1 VFPAGAFGLKHL
13 VYFAGNFGNEFR
25 AANQSGYPLSV
36 AGLNITM
43 SIYQLLGWGF
53 KKATVSNATKRV
65 LFEYLFCDD
74 RILEAER
81 FEKLYCRA
89 MLMLDQEWRRQNAT
103 YMQFPIVLAKTQEL
117 FVARL
122 PAIVGEL
129 QQAQPPQDLMRFN

>member
-1 VFPAGAFGLKHL
+1 

-89 MLMLDQEWRRQNAT
+89 MLLLDQEWRRQNAT